1 MRKILLSL
9 ALLPVMGLAQ
19 ENSPESEYG
28 EIHGNFQLDGQY
40 YVRDPQ
46 IDSTGEFYPDERFLA
61 NGFANIVYTKGNFRA
76 GIRYENYQ
84 NVLLGFPQNYKG
96 EGIPFRYAQYVKDG
110 LDITVG
116 NYYEQFGSGMIFRS
130 YEERG
135 LGLDNAMDGIRLK
148 YSPTKGLNLKGV
160 IGRQRFYFEKG
171 EGIVRGLDAELYLNS
186 LFGFMEES
194 KTQIMVGG
202 SFVSRFQEANHP
214 TLNLPEN
221 VGAGGVRFSVNR
233 GGFGLN
239 AEYTY
244 KANDPAA
251 DNGYIYHPG
260 QGMLVNLSYAKPGFG
275 MLLSA
280 KRIDNM
286 AFRSDRNAGQIDLFV
301 NFLPPTTKQHT
312 YALPSLYSY
321 ATQIN
326 GETSLQAEFNFAIKR
341 GSALGGK
348 YGMNISFNYSS
359 AYSIRKD
366 SLNSFTAIGEQG
378 TDGYKTEWL
387 SLGPVKFF
395 QDINLEVKKKLSSK
409 HTLTV
414 TYFNFQYN
422 QSILGSA
429 TIAGG
434 ISDVDLAANPDAIEM
449 AYVHAF
455 VAEWQW
461 KIKPKH
467 SLRTELQGLFSEQDR
482 GNIAMLLL
490 EYTVAPNWFIAVQDV
505 YNFGNP
511 DPDQRLHFPLVSG
524 GYTIGTT
531 RFQLNYGRQQRGVFC
546 VGGICRVVPPSNGFT
561 LTVTSNF

>member
-1 MRKILLSL
+1 MRKLLPAL
-9 ALLPVMGLAQ
+9 LLPVLAWGQQ
-19 ENSPESEYG
+19 ETTTPDFG
-28 EIHGNFQLDGQY
+28 ELHGNFQFDGQY

-61 NGFANIVYTKGNFRA
+61 NGFANINYVRGNFRA

-84 NVLLGFPQNYKG
+84 NVLLGFPPNFKG
-96 EGIPFRYAQYVKDG
+96 EGITFRYAQFVKDG

-116 NYYEQFGSGMIFRS
+116 NFYEQFGSGMILRA

-135 LGLDNAMDGIRLK
+135 LGLDNNIDGIRLK
-148 YSPTKGLNLKGV
+148 YSPTKGIHLKGL
-160 IGRQRFYFEKG
+160 IGRQRWYFDKG
-171 EGIVRGLDAELYLNS
+171 EGIVRGADAEFHLNN
-186 LFGFMEES
+186 LVGFMADS
-194 KTQIMVGG
+194 KTQLTLGG
-202 SFVSRFQEANHP
+202 SFVSRYQAANHP

-221 VGAGGVRFSVNR
+221 VGAGGLRFGLIR

-244 KANDPAA
+244 KVNDPSA
-251 DNGYIYHPG
+251 DNGYIYRPG
-260 QGMLVNLSYAKPGFG
+260 QGLLVNLSYARKGFG

-286 AFRSDRNAGQIDLFV
+286 SFRSDRNAGQIDLFV

-326 GETSLQAEFNFAIKR
+326 GETSLQAEFTFAVKR
-341 GSALGGK
+341 GSPVGGK
-348 YGMNISFNYSS
+348 YGMNVSFNYSS
-359 AYSIRKD
+359 AYSLLKD
-366 SLNSFTAIGEQG
+366 SLDAFTPIGEQG
-378 TDGYKTEWL
+378 TDGYRSDWF

-395 QDINLEVKKKLSSK
+395 QDINVEVKKKLSSK
-409 HTLTV
+409 HSLMLT
-414 TYFNFQYN
+414 YYNFEYN
-422 QSILGSA
+422 QSVLGSA

-434 ISDVDLAANPDAIEM
+434 LSDVDLTLNPSAEKM
-449 AYVHAF
+449 AYVNAF
-455 VAEWQW
+455 VLEWQW
-461 KIKPKH
+461 KLKSKH

-490 EYTVAPNWFIAVQDV
+490 EYTIAPSWFVAIQDV
-505 YNFGNP
+505 YNYGNP
-511 DPDQRLHFPLVSG
+511 DPEQRLHFPLVSG
-524 GYTIGTT
+524 GYTVGTT